1 MTKQQTTNAGRNR
14 IMIFLSAVTAVM
26 LLLCTG
32 VPQVYAASESLAV
45 SGTVTVGDFTVTSRS
60 GNATIT
66 GYSGSGGEIT
76 LPQQVEI
83 QGEMLTVTGMSA
95 NTSVFKGNKKIT
107 KVTIPDGYVSI
118 EGGAFQGCTALT
130 EVNIP
135 GSVSYVGFSAFEECT
150 SLNSVTFQEGSA
162 SGLSIGMSAFK
173 NCNLSSVTLP
183 SRLNSLHGLA
193 FAGNDNL
200 ADLNLAGESVTFAAA
215 DGAVYDLTGE
225 SGAEL
230 VAYAPGR
237 TAAEFTVPDTIADK
251 PVTSIGLSAFRY
263 HENLQ
268 KVTLPASVTE
278 INSYAF
284 EAMTALKELALK
296 TETPPTLAANACTNL
311 PEGSKIIVEN
321 QEVADAFACPNPEEL
336 WPTYY
341 YTEDRTTVEI
351 RGGGTENPDNVSA
364 VVSIEAQPALSEGS
378 AVYEIYLNE
387 AENITTVLLKI
398 AFDPSQV
405 NQGTL
410 SCVSDQ
416 FDVSSSSWNEEDG
429 RLVLKAYLGKTG
441 DTGYTSEEKTKIAEI
456 RMPVKENISGKITAE
471 LTKAA
476 CAGITTEDESAM
488 EGATEILPPSS
499 AFIVVENCDV
509 NGDGEIDIVDI
520 AEAQRHYRL
529 TSENENWETAKKCD
543 VNSDGKI
550 DIEDFIAIF
559 LAISDL

>member
-1 MTKQQTTNAGRNR
+1 MTKQQTTKVGRNCL
-14 IMIFLSAVTAVM
+14 MIFLSAVATVTM
-26 LLLCTG
+26 LLYTG
-32 VPQVYAASESLAV
+32 ALQVYAVSETLAV
-45 SGTVTVGDFTVTSRS
+45 NGTVTVGDFTVTSRS
-60 GNATIT
+60 GSVTVT
-66 GYSGSGGEIT
+66 GYSGDGGEIT

-83 QGEMLTVTGMSA
+83 QGEILTVTGMSA
-95 NTSVFKGNKKIT
+95 STSVFKGNKKIT

-118 EGGAFQGCTALT
+118 EGGAFQDCTALT

-135 GSVSYVGFSAFEECT
+135 GSVSSIGFSAFEECT

-173 NCNLSSVTLP
+173 NCNLTSVTLP
-183 SRLNSLHGLA
+183 SRLNSLHGLS

-200 ADLNLAGESVTFAAA
+200 ADLNLTGEPVNFAAV
-215 DGAVYDLTGE
+215 DGAIYDLTGE

-237 TAAEFTVPDTIADK
+237 TSAEFTVPDTIADK

-268 KVTLPASVTE
+268 KVTLPASVME

-284 EAMTALKELALK
+284 EAMTALKELALE
-296 TETPPTLAANACTNL
+296 TETPPILAANACTNL

-321 QEVADAFACPNPEEL
+321 QAVADAFACPNPEDL

-351 RGGGTENPDNVSA
+351 RGGGTENPYNVSA
-364 VVSIEAQPALSEGS
+364 VVSIDAQPVLSEGS

-387 AENITTVLLKI
+387 AKNTTTILLKI
-398 AFDPSQV
+398 AFDPNQV

-416 FDVSSSSWNEEDG
+416 FNVSSSYWNEEGG
-429 RLVLKAYLGKTG
+429 RLVLKAYLGKNG
-441 DTGYTSEEKTKIAEI
+441 DTGYSSEEKTKIAEI
-456 RMPVKENISGKITAE
+456 RVPVKENASGKITAE
-471 LTKAA
+471 LIKAA

-499 AFIVVENCDV
+499 AFIIVENCDV

-520 AEAQRHYRL
+520 AEAQRHYSL
-529 TSENENWETAKKCD
+529 TSENKNWESAKKCD
-543 VNSDGKI
+543 VNSDEKI

-559 LAISDL
+559 LAISDF

>member
-135 GSVSYVGFSAFEECT
+135 GSVSSVGFSAFEECT
-150 SLNSVTFQEGSA
+150 SLNSVTFQEGNA
-162 SGLSIGMSAFK
+162 SDLSIGMSAFK

-251 PVTSIGLSAFRY
+251 PVTSIGLSAFRA
-263 HENLQ
+263 ESN
-268 KVTLPASVTE
+268 
-278 INSYAF
+278 
-284 EAMTALKELALK
+284 TACIG
-296 TETPPTLAANACTNL
+296 N
-311 PEGSKIIVEN
+311 GN
-321 QEVADAFACPNPEEL
+321 QFL
-336 WPTYY
+336 
-341 YTEDRTTVEI
+341 
-351 RGGGTENPDNVSA
+351 
-364 VVSIEAQPALSEGS
+364 
-378 AVYEIYLNE
+378 
-387 AENITTVLLKI
+387 
-398 AFDPSQV
+398 
-405 NQGTL
+405 
-410 SCVSDQ
+410 
-416 FDVSSSSWNEEDG
+416 
-429 RLVLKAYLGKTG
+429 RL
-441 DTGYTSEEKTKIAEI
+441 
-456 RMPVKENISGKITAE
+456 
-471 LTKAA
+471 
-476 CAGITTEDESAM
+476 
-488 EGATEILPPSS
+488 
-499 AFIVVENCDV
+499 
-509 NGDGEIDIVDI
+509 
-520 AEAQRHYRL
+520 
-529 TSENENWETAKKCD
+529 
-543 VNSDGKI
+543 
-550 DIEDFIAIF
+550 
-559 LAISDL
+559 